1 MASEEAIT
9 SFPDEDQ
16 RYAFCYSQFA
26 GDSTP
31 IDEPKETMATRV
43 NTNDRQGYS
52 VTQRERTD
60 QGYIKVPGK
69 VARTGVQQ
77 YLAQELQLNDRKPDE
92 VVNVYR
98 PPEEVFA
105 EESLAS
111 YENADV
117 TDDHPSEMVSA
128 DTYRQHAVGNTVGP
142 GRPESDYVVVD
153 MLIKDA
159 SAIDAVEN
167 GKAELSA
174 GYENEYHYE
183 PGTAPDGT
191 PYEYV
196 QRNIRI
202 NHIALVDKA
211 RAGQEAKLFDTK
223 ARLTP
228 MSTITLDGK
237 TVTLDDDSK
246 AQLIKSAFDAQ
257 SEKMG
262 EMEEKLQKAE
272 DEYNKVKD
280 EYEKMKAEKDSKDE
294 ELEEAKKESSDEAIA
309 AKLKEVSEVKDAAVK
324 VAGEN
329 FTCDSIAPVTIKREA
344 LKVSR
349 PTIDW
354 DGQSEAYVA
363 AAWDLETTKT
373 EDERQ
378 KDATQRSHDGLSNDL
393 AHLHTQ
399 DGKPA
404 AGHAAYQS
412 FLQGKGGNA

>member
-1 MASEEAIT
+1 MPT
-9 SFPDEDQ
+9 PK
-16 RYAFCYSQFA
+16 A
-26 GDSTP
+26 GATTQG
-31 IDEPKETMATRV
+31 IATRV
-43 NTNDRQGYS
+43 TTNDRQGYS

-105 EESLAS
+105 EDSLAS

-142 GRPESDYVVVD
+142 GRPEGDYVVVD

-159 SAIDAVEN
+159 NAIEAVEN

-183 PGTAPDGT
+183 PGTAPDDT
-191 PYEYV
+191 PYEFV

-211 RAGQEAKLFDTK
+211 RAGQEAKLFDTQ

-246 AQLIKSAFDAQ
+246 AQLIKSAFD
-257 SEKMG
+257 EKSDKV
-262 EMEEKLQKAE
+262 EELEGKMKELNDQYKE
-272 DEYNKVKD
+272 V
-280 EYEKMKAEKDSKDE
+280 EKERDSMKAERDSKDE

-354 DGQSEAYVA
+354 DGQSEAYVS

-373 EDERQ
+373 EDERNA
-378 KDATQRSHDGLSNDL
+378 DATKRSHDGLSADL
-393 AHLHTQ
+393 HHLHTTDGQPMAGTQTYQ
-399 DGKPA
+399 D
-404 AGHAAYQS
+404 S
-412 FLQGKGGNA
+412 FLKGKGGNA